1 MENYK
6 QKNTQMKQVIIF
18 FAFLFMGIGMNA
30 QSPVSMSYSAKKM
43 ADNIYELHI
52 TATIEDGWHLYSQF
66 SDDKGGVPASI
77 NFTKNPLVTLDG
89 KVKEVGKLKSNFE
102 ELFGVTVKYFEDK
115 VDFVQ
120 VIKLKGKVKTNISGS
135 ISYMVCNDKECMP
148 PTTKKFSIAI
158 Q

>member
-1 MENYK
+1 
-6 QKNTQMKQVIIF
+6 MKYLIGFFVILLSTIN
-18 FAFLFMGIGMNA
+18 AFSQG
-30 QSPVSMSYSAKKM
+30 PVSLSYRAQKL
-43 ADNIYELHI
+43 ANNTYELHI
-52 TATIEDGWHLYSQF
+52 TASIQDGWHLYSQF

-77 NFTKNPLVTLDG
+77 HFTKNPLVIFEG
-89 KVKEVGKLKSNFE
+89 KVKEEGKLKSNFE

-120 VIKLKGKVKTNISGS
+120 VIKLKGKLKTNIAGT

-148 PTTKKFSIAI
+148 PTTKKFSILI

>member
-1 MENYK
+1 
-6 QKNTQMKQVIIF
+6 MKYLIGFFVILLSTIN
-18 FAFLFMGIGMNA
+18 AFSQG
-30 QSPVSMSYSAKKM
+30 PVSLNYRAQKI
-43 ADNIYELHI
+43 ADNTYELHI
-52 TATIEDGWHLYSQF
+52 TASIQDGWHLYSQF

-77 NFTKNPLVTLDG
+77 NFTKNPLVIFEG

-120 VIKLKGKVKTNISGS
+120 IIKLKGKVKTNIAGT

-148 PTTKKFSIAI
+148 PTTKKFSIPI